1 MSQVS
6 GSTSN
11 TSGRPRLGD
20 GGGDEDGD
28 GVGDGDGDGDEDAGG
43 HGCFFRR
50 DDEGGG
56 AGGFFRRDEDEDA
69 PPVAVRFRLG
79 GIDEWRL

>member
-28 GVGDGDGDGDEDAGG
+28 GVGDGDGDGGG
-43 HGCFFRR
+43 HRGFFRR

-79 GIDEWRL
+79 GIDEGRL